1 MSLARIHGANRDYIL
16 NHIPHISRLMVSSID
31 EVLDHARTI
40 VIGNAAAEFRDV
52 PKRIGDGQTIIDF
65 VRITDSR
72 SVTGVYE
79 GICW

>member
-1 MSLARIHGANRDYIL
+1 MRICVLGLGYVGTVSAGCLAQEGHD
-16 NHIPHISRLMVSSID
+16 V
-31 EVLDHARTI
+31 VDHARTI